1 MAIVK
6 MKFIKATGSLEML
19 DDFLEACYSVGD
31 FHPEN
36 TAAYLSPAMGFSPLI
51 EDNSYAAKLQ
61 KIEELAGV
69 LGVTLHSGTITPGD
83 YADTDTS
90 QYIDEFSSFLA
101 EIHND
106 RKLLAEQRE
115 TSQSAIEQFS
125 HFTSLDAPLDELFA
139 GEFIKVRFG
148 HLPKENYKKLFA
160 YGDMPYMLFIPC
172 SEDET
177 NTWGVYFTPY
187 NKSEE
192 IDRIFSLLYFE
203 RLHIPG
209 AAGTAQ
215 QIIEN
220 LEENIEILNNQ
231 IAKLDD
237 KLSAYWSKNEEKII
251 QTYSRLKWYSDAFDL
266 RRYAAARGKQFYYV
280 VWVPSKNFGKLR
292 EKLESIKDIN
302 CEYEDAEKKQKL
314 VPVKLKNNILF
325 RPFEY
330 FVNMYGL
337 PAYGSADITPFV
349 AITYTLIFGI
359 MFGDAGQG
367 MVLMLAGFLMWKL
380 KGMPLGKILIPC
392 GASSVFFGFLF
403 GSFFGFEDFFDPVY
417 KALGFASKPV
427 SVMDSVNSVLIFSIG
442 IGVLLVLISMAIN
455 VYSCIK
461 LRHFGEAVFS
471 NNGIAGI
478 LFYTSGVF
486 AVLSIFGVKNL
497 LPETVLITI
506 ATGSALMLFFKDL
519 FIEVIDTG
527 HLEKKSSVMDFLLQN
542 VFEMLEYALSY
553 LSNTV
558 SFLRVGAFVLVHAGM
573 MMVVF
578 ALANG
583 KNMVVIV
590 LGNILVIALEG
601 LLTGIQAL
609 RLQFYE
615 MFSRFLEGDGRP
627 FVAAGPAVQD
637 RKN

>member
-19 DDFLEACYSVGD
+19 DDFLEACYSAGD

-51 EDNSYAAKLQ
+51 EENSYAAKLQ
-61 KIEELAGV
+61 KIEELADV
-69 LGVTLHSGTITPGD
+69 LGVTLHSGAITPGD
-83 YADTDTS
+83 YADMDTS
-90 QYIDEFSSFLA
+90 QYIDEFNSFLA

-220 LEENIEILNNQ
+220 LEDNIEILNHQ

-237 KLSAYWSKNEEKII
+237 KLSAYWSENEEKIT

-266 RRYAAARGKQFYYV
+266 RRYAATRGNQFYYV
-280 VWVPSKNFGKLR
+280 IWVPSKDFGKLR
-292 EKLESIKDIN
+292 EKLDNLNDIN

-392 GASSVFFGFLF
+392 GVSSVFFGFLF

-442 IGVLLVLISMAIN
+442 IGVLLVLISMSIN

-497 LPETVLITI
+497 LPETVLITV

-583 KNMVVIV
+583 KNMLVIV